1 MNDPDPTGNSTPR
14 GIRGLTSAPD
24 PLGEKTKQGKTA
36 IGLFINDPDMVELCG
51 YIGFDWFMIDQMYS
65 ANDWGRTQHL
75 IRAGEAAGM
84 TPVVRVHSNPWLGDD
99 PHVPA
104 EVARALA
111 LGARYVLVSNR
122 GRRDIEMCIQA
133 IHDWHRRVM
142 VLNPFVGLS
151 AVEVERQ
158 MRQIADETF
167 VIPQPEARSALD
179 EALETLAIPEV
190 RMLFVA
196 TGDASREL
204 SDNSSWDWYD
214 AKLWALI
221 ESLVEAGKRKG
232 AVIGASTASGGDLA
246 ELARRV
252 ERLHRTGVQMILI
265 QGAPYLFQIAIG
277 KFVRELKS
285 VLQ

>member
-1 MNDPDPTGNSTPR
+1 MNDPDATGNSTPR
-14 GIRGLTSAPD
+14 GIRGLSSARD
-24 PLGEKTKQGKTA
+24 PLGEKTRQGKPA

-65 ANDWGRTQHL
+65 TNDWGRTQNL
-75 IRAGEAAGM
+75 IRAGEAVGI

-104 EVARALA
+104 NVARALA

-122 GRRDIEMCIQA
+122 GRRDIETCIKA

-151 AVEVERQ
+151 AGELERQ
-158 MRQIADETF
+158 MQQVADETF
-167 VIPQPEARSALD
+167 VIPQPECRSALD

-204 SDNSSWDWYD
+204 SDTGSWDWYHP
-214 AKLWALI
+214 KLRALI

-232 AVIGASTASGGDLA
+232 AVIGASTGSGQDLA
-246 ELARRV
+246 ELAK
-252 ERLHRTGVQMILI
+252 ESSTC
-265 QGAPYLFQIAIG
+265 IASAC
-277 KFVRELKS
+277 R
-285 VLQ
+285 